1 MDADKVPP
9 PNRLPR
15 WRLRRRALT
24 RAILDSGHQLMT
36 RPCTNGGVRLV
47 CTRCF
52 AVRRSGVSLMPWLR
66 HQTCPGVV
74 PAGGRAIAACPL
86 AHPTHILELHGDVA
100 ICRRCG
106 CYAGLGNGIRKLRFP
121 CTGRPSARY
130 RDNFRNLGRGRH
142 PHGGPLHD
150 LGLSTLLELDY
161 LVV

>member
-1 MDADKVPP
+1 MHQVPANVIKQVQLHTEMAELFLRRMAVVLQAVVELDADKVPTP
-9 PNRLPR
+9 DRLPR

-52 AVRRSGVSLMPWLR
+52 AVCRSGASLMPWLR

-86 AHPTHILELHGDVA
+86 AHPHT
-100 ICRRCG
+100 
-106 CYAGLGNGIRKLRFP
+106 Y
-121 CTGRPSARY
+121 S
-130 RDNFRNLGRGRH
+130 
-142 PHGGPLHD
+142 
-150 LGLSTLLELDY
+150 
-161 LVV
+161 